1 MATANV
7 PVLVKHCSL
16 AIFHSGDVIGD
27 AFKKTQ
33 DSFKIARHRL
43 VEYGFLVDGSQ
54 LGGPE
59 NIRLTGKG
67 HAAESRH
74 RREADSTRKTAQWD
88 KLYALI
94 QEDAEDVAE
103 TATDAEIQSASAVL
117 PREIRDE
124 QIKQRR
130 ARTAGRMPRV
140 TRATTPR
147 PKKGRKA

>member
-1 MATANV
+1 MAV
-7 PVLVKHCSL
+7 SDIPVLVKHCAL
-16 AIFHSGDVIGD
+16 AIFKSGDVVGD

-43 VEYGFLVDGSQ
+43 TEYGFLVEGSQ

-67 HAAESRH
+67 HTAESRH
-74 RREADSTRKTAQWD
+74 RRESDNSSKVAQWD

-94 QEDAEDVAE
+94 QEDAEDLTSA
-103 TATDAEIQSASAVL
+103 ATDAEVQSASAVL

-124 QIKQRR
+124 QVKQRR
-130 ARTAGRMPRV
+130 AGTARRMPRV
-140 TRATTPR
+140 TKATVPKPKRGRRA
-147 PKKGRKA
+147 